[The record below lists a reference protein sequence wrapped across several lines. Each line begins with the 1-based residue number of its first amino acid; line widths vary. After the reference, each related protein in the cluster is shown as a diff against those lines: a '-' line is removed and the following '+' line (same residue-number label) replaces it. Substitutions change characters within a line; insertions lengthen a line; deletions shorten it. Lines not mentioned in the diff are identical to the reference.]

1 MIYRL
6 LLPALLLCLAL
17 AGWPTAQ
24 AAETMSPQQTKA
36 IEKIVH
42 DYLVAHPEVLMEA
55 LQAAQDKDAAD
66 KLAHS
71 ETSIRKHH
79 DQLYNDP
86 DSQVGGNPNGNVT
99 IVEFFD
105 YRCPYCKQVQPLL
118 ENLLRGDRNVRIV
131 YKEFPI
137 LGPASTYATKMALA
151 SRAQGKYLAFH
162 RAMMD
167 TKGTID
173 DNVVDR
179 VAASVGI
186 DVAKAK
192 AAMDAPAIAAVIK
205 RDLALAD
212 ALDVNGTPS
221 FVIAGKLYPG
231 ALTADELKKAI
242 ADARQAHAG

>member
-1 MIYRL
+1 ML
-6 LLPALLLCLAL
+6 LGLAL
-17 AGWPTAQ
+17 AGWSPAR
-24 AAETMSPQQTKA
+24 AAETMSPEQTKA

-55 LQAAQDKDAAD
+55 LQAAQDKDSAD

-71 ETSIRKHH
+71 EANIRKHR
-79 DQLYNDP
+79 DQLYNDA
-86 DSQVGGNPNGNVT
+86 DSQVGGNPKGDVT

-118 ENLLRGDRNVRIV
+118 ESLLRSDRDLRIV

-151 SRAQGKYLAFH
+151 SRAQGKYPAFH

-167 TKGTID
+167 TKGNID
-173 DNVVDR
+173 DKAVDR
-179 VAASVGI
+179 VAAAVGI

-192 AAMDAPAIAAVIK
+192 AAMDAPAVEAVIEK
-205 RDLALAD
+205 DLALAE
-212 ALDVNGTPS
+212 ALDINGTPS